1 METDTHTL
9 DKTPYVGKSREKSIG
24 PDDLAKFAKRKSR
37 QRSLASFFLAGI
49 ILWLAFMI
57 QGVTPFGD
65 KHILTVDLY
74 HQYAPFLGE
83 LRSKL
88 LSGES
93 LFFSW
98 SGGLGLNF
106 LALFAYYLASPFNLI
121 SVLFPASALSDLVLC
136 LVLLKV
142 SLASL
147 TFRLFL
153 KEFYHRDG
161 PLCVGFSLAYAL
173 SGYTMAYFFNIMWLD
188 TLYLLPL
195 LAWAMVRLIRYQIY
209 APYVF
214 ILGLTLIAN
223 FYTGFFVCLFLFFFF
238 FIVMEREEL
247 PRGKTPLKVF
257 LGLAAASI
265 IGLALSAIVLL
276 PTYKAMQLTSAV
288 GDTFPDKF
296 EMLEP
301 TLDFLSRLLPLSS
314 ISIRKGMAN
323 IFCGSF
329 VLFLLFA
336 FFKSKLN
343 PSRRKWISFALLL
356 FLCLSL
362 NNNVLN
368 FIWHGF
374 HYPNQLPFRNS
385 FVLVFYLLFLAYDG
399 LSQLKGVRKEDLASF
414 GLLLALVLLLLRK
427 VDPDRYPPL
436 TVGISLLLLLAY
448 GWVFNTYCAKSQ
460 PYRFNRNQ
468 RRKQEVMAY
477 LILAIMLN
485 ELVLNSFVSIY
496 RVASAEYFGS
506 KENYASGAEVEH
518 IREVVHQFQEQGQ
531 PDLIR
536 MEILPDKC
544 VNDAV
549 LYQTQGLT
557 IFTSTFPQYSVKT
570 MSQLGFANNG
580 INSFQYCGSTPVIDS
595 LLGIRYL
602 IHREE
607 TPFQDT
613 SQERVYDQDGIS
625 VEENKWAMP
634 VAFLA
639 DPAKLS
645 ESPVYEGPE
654 SLVMDS
660 RPAEQSPFV
669 AQTQLFSALTGQ
681 KDPALFAEYFLQE
694 MPEKR
699 RNITITPQ
707 ANSTFSLQRNEQTE
721 ASVSFSYQVEDA
733 GNYYLAWR
741 VTGGTRL
748 DEVKVLTL
756 QGSYQRLGRKARSVV
771 PLGEQKEG
779 NKLEIVFDF
788 KGDEG
793 INKSGSLAAYLVRL
807 NEDVFEEGI
816 EALSQDESQLLRH
829 DARSLDLRTR
839 SERERMLFFSTS
851 FDPGWT
857 CMIDGE
863 AVEIR
868 IIDQA
873 FMGVKVPAGEHRIT
887 WEYTPQGFDW
897 GWKIS
902 LGALIV
908 GLLLAYQD
916 WQVTKSR
923 KKKQEEKAND

>member
-1 METDTHTL
+1 MDTDTHTL
-9 DKTPYVGKSREKSIG
+9 EKAPYVGQPREQKFR
-24 PDDLAKFAKRKSR
+24 PNDLAKAAKRKSL

-49 ILWLAFMI
+49 ILWLAFGI

-83 LRSKL
+83 LRTKL

-93 LFFSW
+93 LFFTW

-106 LALFAYYLASPFNLI
+106 LALFAYYLASPLNLI
-121 SVLFPASALSDLVLC
+121 AVLFPASALSELVLC

-153 KEFYHRDG
+153 KEYYHRDG
-161 PLCVGFSLAYAL
+161 PLSVGFALAYAL

-195 LAWAMVRLIRYQIY
+195 LAWAMVRLVRYQLY
-209 APYVF
+209 ATYVF
-214 ILGLTLIAN
+214 VLGLTLIVN

-247 PRGKTPLKVF
+247 PPGQTPVKIF
-257 LGLAAASI
+257 LGLAAATI
-265 IGLALSAIVLL
+265 IGLTLSAIVLM

-288 GDTFPDKF
+288 GDNFPDKF

-336 FFKSKLN
+336 FFKSRLN
-343 PSRRKWISFALLL
+343 PSRRKWLNFALLL

-368 FIWHGF
+368 FVWHGF

-399 LSQLKGVRKEDLASF
+399 LSQLKGVRKEELTSF
-414 GLLLALVLLLLRK
+414 GLILALLLLVLRK
-427 VDPDRYPPL
+427 VDTDRYPPL
-436 TVGISLLLLLAY
+436 TVGVALVLLTAY
-448 GWVFNTYCAKSQ
+448 GLTLATYCAKNGRQ
-460 PYRFNRNQ
+460 PYRLSRSQ
-468 RRKQEVMAY
+468 RRKQEIMAY
-477 LILAIMLN
+477 VILAIMLN

-506 KENYASGAEVEH
+506 KENYASGEEVDH
-518 IREVVHQFQEQGQ
+518 IREVVNKFQQEGQ

-536 MEILPDKC
+536 MEILPDKS

-549 LYQTQGLT
+549 LYQTQGFT

-580 INSFQYCGSTPVIDS
+580 INSFQYCGSTPVMDS
-595 LLGIRYL
+595 LLGIRYV
-602 IHREE
+602 IHREKSSIR
-607 TPFQDT
+607 DT
-613 SQERVYDQDGIS
+613 TQKLMYEQDGVS
-625 VEENKWAMP
+625 VEENELAMP

-645 ESPVYEGPE
+645 ESPIYDGPD
-654 SLVMDS
+654 SMDMAS
-660 RPAEQSPFV
+660 RPAEQSPFA

-681 KDPALFAEYFLQE
+681 KAPELFTDYYLQE
-694 MPEKR
+694 IPEKR
-699 RNITITPQ
+699 HNLTVTPQ
-707 ANSTFSLQRNEQTE
+707 ADSTFSLQRNEQTE
-721 ASVSFSYQVEDA
+721 ANVSFSYQVEEA

-748 DEVKVLTL
+748 NEAKFLTP

-771 PLGEQKEG
+771 PLGQQKEG
-779 NKLEIVFDF
+779 NKLEIMFDF

-793 INKSGSLAAYLVRL
+793 INKSGTLAVYLVSL
-807 NEDVFEEGI
+807 NEDAFEEGI
-816 EALSQDESQLLRH
+816 AELRQDKSQVVRH
-829 DARSLDLRTR
+829 DSRSLDLQTS
-839 SERERMLFFSTS
+839 SERERMLFFSTG

-857 CMIDGE
+857 CAIDGE
-863 AVEIR
+863 PTEIR

-873 FMGVKVPAGEHRIT
+873 FMGVKVPAGEHQIKL
-887 WEYTPQGFDW
+887 EYTPEGFDL
-897 GWKIS
+897 GWKLS

-916 WQVTKSR
+916 WRLTKSR
-923 KKKQEEKAND
+923 KKKARGKE